1 MDEKRKFTRL
11 EQEMPIRQKTENS
24 ESIEVS
30 TAKDISTGGLRIA
43 ADTPLNIGTKLNI
56 EVNITDSTSPY
67 YAVGEVVWYKEKDQ
81 SVNKKFDIGIRFL
94 RIVNK
99 TDLDSFE

>member
-11 EQEMPIRQKTENS
+11 AQEMPIRKKVENS
-24 ESIEVS
+24 DIVEFSK
-30 TAKDISTGGLRIA
+30 TQDISTGGLRIA
-43 ADTPLNIGTKLNI
+43 TDTPLNIGTKLNI
-56 EVNITDSTSPY
+56 EVNITGSSSPY

-81 SVNKKFDIGIRFL
+81 TADNKFDIGIRFV

-99 TDLDSFE
+99 SDLGDF